1 MECRGV
7 FMLQAQACVFLLL
20 RSGEADGGSTCSSIN
35 AQQGDGSNLVAQGIE
50 ALGVTALGG
59 ELQDILSAL
68 VSVLG
73 QGQHNAVAVSQAVS
87 SQVLALVLR
96 AGNVQVQLGDVLA
109 GGVVDSVT
117 RLPQSLLPQSLLPQ
131 SLRPQSLQPQSLQPQ
146 SLRPQS
152 LQPQSLRPQSLQPQR
167 KRQRKKQRKKRWW
180 KKQNRR
186 KRSYQQP
193 VPEQRQQQQHS

>member
-1 MECRGV
+1 
-7 FMLQAQACVFLLL
+7 MLQAQACVFLLL

-35 AQQGDGSNLVAQGIE
+35 AQQGDGSNLVAQGVE
-50 ALGVTALGG
+50 ALGVAALGG

-117 RLPQSLLPQSLLPQ
+117 WQ
-131 SLRPQSLQPQSLQPQ
+131 PQSLQPQSLQPQ

-152 LQPQSLRPQSLQPQR
+152 LRPQSLRPQSLRPQSLQPQSLQPQR

>member
-1 MECRGV
+1 
-7 FMLQAQACVFLLL
+7 MLQAQACVFLLL

-35 AQQGDGSNLVAQGIE
+35 AQQGDGSNLVAQGVE
-50 ALGVTALGG
+50 ALGVAALGG

-73 QGQHNAVAVSQAVS
+73 RVNAIAVAVSQAVS

-96 AGNVQVQLGDVLA
+96 AGNVQVQIGDVLA
-109 GGVVDSVT
+109 GGVVDSV
-117 RLPQSLLPQSLLPQ
+117 LGGLDSLAGRMP
-131 SLRPQSLQPQSLQPQ
+131 LRELAES
-146 SLRPQS
+146 
-152 LQPQSLRPQSLQPQR
+152 QR
-167 KRQRKKQRKKRWW
+167 KRQRKKQQKKQRKKRWW

>member
-1 MECRGV
+1 
-7 FMLQAQACVFLLL
+7 MLQAQACVFLLL
-20 RSGEADGGSTCSSIN
+20 RSGEADGGSTCSSVN
-35 AQQGDGSNLVAQGIE
+35 AQQGDGSNLVAQGVE
-50 ALGVTALGG
+50 ALGVAALGG
-59 ELQDILSAL
+59 ELQDVLSAL

-96 AGNVQVQLGDVLA
+96 AGNVQVQVGDVLA

-117 RLPQSLLPQSLLPQ
+117 RQ
-131 SLRPQSLQPQSLQPQ
+131 PQSLQPQSLQPQ
-146 SLRPQS
+146 SL
-152 LQPQSLRPQSLQPQR
+152 QPQR
-167 KRQRKKQRKKRWW
+167 KRQRKKRWKKRWW

>member
-35 AQQGDGSNLVAQGIE
+35 AQQGDGSNLVAQGVE
-50 ALGVTALGG
+50 ALGVAALGG

-117 RLPQSLLPQSLLPQ
+117 RLPQSLLPQSLRPQSLRPQ
-131 SLRPQSLQPQSLQPQ
+131 SLRPQSLQ
-146 SLRPQS
+146 PQS

>member
-35 AQQGDGSNLVAQGIE
+35 AQQGDGSNLVAQGVE
-50 ALGVTALGG
+50 ALGVAALGG

-117 RLPQSLLPQSLLPQ
+117 WQ
-131 SLRPQSLQPQSLQPQ
+131 PQSLQPQSLQPQ

-152 LQPQSLRPQSLQPQR
+152 LRPQSLRPQSLRPQSLQPQSLQPQR

>member
-35 AQQGDGSNLVAQGIE
+35 AQQGDGSNLVAQGVE
-50 ALGVTALGG
+50 ALGVAALGG

-73 QGQHNAVAVSQAVS
+73 QSQHNAVAVSQAVS

-109 GGVVDSVT
+109 GGVVDSVLGGLDLGLAGSCL
-117 RLPQSLLPQSLLPQ
+117 RACCLRAC
-131 SLRPQSLQPQSLQPQ
+131 SLRGSGSGRSNGRSGGGRSRTAASGHTNSQCQSSGNNSNILEFHCVISPCS
-146 SLRPQS
+146 
-152 LQPQSLRPQSLQPQR
+152 
-167 KRQRKKQRKKRWW
+167 
-180 KKQNRR
+180 
-186 KRSYQQP
+186 
-193 VPEQRQQQQHS
+193 

>member
-1 MECRGV
+1 
-7 FMLQAQACVFLLL
+7 MLQAQACVFLLL

-35 AQQGDGSNLVAQGIE
+35 AQQGDGSNLVAQGVE
-50 ALGVTALGG
+50 ALGVAALGG

-117 RLPQSLLPQSLLPQ
+117 RLPQSLLPQSLRPQSLRPQ
-131 SLRPQSLQPQSLQPQ
+131 SLRPQSLQ
-146 SLRPQS
+146 PQS

>member
-1 MECRGV
+1 MVAAIG
-7 FMLQAQACVFLLL
+7 LDL
-20 RSGEADGGSTCSSIN
+20 
-35 AQQGDGSNLVAQGIE
+35 AQGSGLSGGNVARAHAV
-50 ALGVTALGG
+50 ALDVVLAVLGG
-59 ELQDILSAL
+59 DVA
-68 VSVLG
+68 
-73 QGQHNAVAVSQAVS
+73 GQHLQC
-87 SQVLALVLR
+87 ALVLR

-117 RLPQSLLPQSLLPQ
+117 RLPQSL
-131 SLRPQSLQPQSLQPQ
+131 RPQSLQPQSL
-146 SLRPQS
+146 L
-152 LQPQSLRPQSLQPQR
+152 PQSLQPQR

>member
-35 AQQGDGSNLVAQGIE
+35 AQQGDGSNLVAQGVE
-50 ALGVTALGG
+50 ALGVAALGG

-96 AGNVQVQLGDVLA
+96 AGSVQVQIGDILA

-117 RLPQSLLPQSLLPQ
+117 RLPQSLQ
-131 SLRPQSLQPQSLQPQ
+131 PQSLQPQSLQPQ

-152 LQPQSLRPQSLQPQR
+152 LQPQSLRPQSLRPQSLQPQR

>member
-1 MECRGV
+1 
-7 FMLQAQACVFLLL
+7 MLQAQACVFLLL
-20 RSGEADGGSTCSSIN
+20 RSGEADGGSTCSSFT
-35 AQQGDGSNLVAQGIE
+35 AQQGDGSNLVAQGVE
-50 ALGVTALGG
+50 ALGVAALGG

-96 AGNVQVQLGDVLA
+96 ASSVQVQLGDILA

-117 RLPQSLLPQSLLPQ
+117 RQPQSLQPQSLQPQSLQPQSLQPQSLLPQSLLPQ
-131 SLRPQSLQPQSLQPQ
+131 SLL
-146 SLRPQS
+146 
-152 LQPQSLRPQSLQPQR
+152 PQR

>member
-1 MECRGV
+1 
-7 FMLQAQACVFLLL
+7 MLQAQACVFLLL

-35 AQQGDGSNLVAQGIE
+35 AQQGDGSNLVAQGVE
-50 ALGVTALGG
+50 ALGVAALGG

-117 RLPQSLLPQSLLPQ
+117 RQPQSLRPQSLLPQSLQPQSLRPQSLRPQSLRPQ
-131 SLRPQSLQPQSLQPQ
+131 SLRPQSLQPQSL
-146 SLRPQS
+146 L
-152 LQPQSLRPQSLQPQR
+152 PQSLQPQR

>member
-1 MECRGV
+1 
-7 FMLQAQACVFLLL
+7 MLQAQACVFLLL

-35 AQQGDGSNLVAQGIE
+35 AQQGDGSNLVAQGVE
-50 ALGVTALGG
+50 ALGVAALGG

-117 RLPQSLLPQSLLPQ
+117 RLPQSLQ
-131 SLRPQSLQPQSLQPQ
+131 
-146 SLRPQS
+146 
-152 LQPQSLRPQSLQPQR
+152 PQSLQPQR

>member
-35 AQQGDGSNLVAQGIE
+35 AQQGDGSNLVAQGVE
-50 ALGVTALGG
+50 ALDVAALGG

-96 AGNVQVQLGDVLA
+96 AGNVQVQVGDVLA
-109 GGVVDSVT
+109 GGVVDSVLGGLDLGLAGSCL
-117 RLPQSLLPQSLLPQ
+117 RAC
-131 SLRPQSLQPQSLQPQ
+131 SLRGSGSGRSNGRSSGRSGGGRSRTAASGHTNSQCQSSGNNSNILEFHCVISPCL
-146 SLRPQS
+146 
-152 LQPQSLRPQSLQPQR
+152 
-167 KRQRKKQRKKRWW
+167 
-180 KKQNRR
+180 
-186 KRSYQQP
+186 
-193 VPEQRQQQQHS
+193 